1 MCSPNT
7 YLLATPCFAV
17 DKLGFKVQGSSIQP
31 YKGTTVYN
39 IKRLRM
45 VGSARTHGWFSMDFE
60 LTPLVLSSMFFFE
73 PKIAFGI
80 YGSEQT

>member
-31 YKGTTVYN
+31 YKGHDSVQYKKTQNGRKCAYAWMILYGLWTDA
-39 IKRLRM
+39 I
-45 VGSARTHGWFSMDFE
+45 SAVE
-60 LTPLVLSSMFFFE
+60 YVFFE
-73 PKIAFGI
+73 PKIAFVI